1 MFIGQCT
8 EDLTEEVLREYFSK
22 FGEISDLYVPKPFR
36 AFAFVTFVEA
46 NAAKNVCAQD
56 HTIND
61 TKVHVTEAVPKG
73 ESENRDRGRSRGAMK
88 NRRDTYGGSD
98 YDEYYDRKRPW
109 AGREDNSW
117 GRGGERWNDEPS
129 FRDNSWRSKAS
140 SGWSGRSPTA
150 NRWRDSAIPPPADTN
165 IDPDVVAAVVNKAVM
180 GVIGN
185 LKGNQPA
192 PVPDMTAANGGDW
205 WSRR

>member
-8 EDLTEEVLREYFSK
+8 EDLTEEILREYFSK

-61 TKVHVTEAVPKG
+61 TKVYVTEAVPKG
-73 ESENRDRGRSRGAMK
+73 ESEKYDRGRSRSAMK
-88 NRRDTYGGSD
+88 NRRDNYGGANTYDD
-98 YDEYYDRKRPW
+98 YFDRKRPW
-109 AGREDNSW
+109 ASREDSSW
-117 GRGGERWNDEPS
+117 GRARWYDEPGS
-129 FRDNSWRSKAS
+129 RDHSWRSQAS
-140 SGWSGRSPTA
+140 SGWSGRSPSA
-150 NRWRDSAIPPPADTN
+150 NRWRDSTMPPAADAN

-192 PVPDMTAANGGDW
+192 PVPDMTAANGGGDW